1 MSLTNSYLTSTK
13 NFDAIMNSILSARAP
28 ERFTNKFLEDLGFKS
43 SNDRL
48 ITGVLKGVGFLSET
62 GEPTPTVLCI
72 FGSDAIKEDFSDW
85 NSGGI

>member
-62 GEPTPTVLCI
+62 GH
-72 FGSDAIKEDFSDW
+72 
-85 NSGGI
+85 NGIMHFWIRRNQRRF